1 MNKPVILFVS
11 YLLFIIPLFIIINFF
26 LGVVTFEKIQGVV
39 IFFPLVLSFIGF
51 WLALS
56 IYKRK
61 ESGFAKGAIV
71 GNIAMFLFPIVY
83 MIMGTVFLGV

>member
-39 IFFPLVLSFIGF
+39 IFFSSSLKFH
-51 WLALS
+51 WLLAS
-56 IYKRK
+56 PIY
-61 ESGFAKGAIV
+61 
-71 GNIAMFLFPIVY
+71 L
-83 MIMGTVFLGV
+83 